1 MGKLTQEQLN
11 KFKQEIYE
19 PYNTAWKIIQT
30 LKQIDIDKQEEWDKY
45 LQACEEFK
53 ANYPSELGGSIY
65 RVLLD
70 AGSEVG
76 RIGRQK

>member
-19 PYNTAWKIIQT
+19 PYNTAWKIMQY
-30 LKQIDIDKQEEWDKY
+30 LKHIDVSKQEEWNTY

-53 ANYPSELGGSIY
+53 AKYPSELGGSIY

-76 RIGRQK
+76 KIVRV

>member
-1 MGKLTQEQLN
+1 MELTKEQLN

-19 PYNTAWKIIQT
+19 PYNTAWKIMQS
-30 LKQIDIDKQEEWDKY
+30 LKQIDISKQEEWDKY

-53 ANYPSELGGSIY
+53 SKYPSELGGSIY

-76 RIGRQK
+76 RIGRV

>member
-1 MGKLTQEQLN
+1 MELTKEQLT

-19 PYNTAWKIIQT
+19 PYNTAWKIIQN
-30 LKQIDIDKQEEWDKY
+30 LKQIDISKQEEWDKY

-53 ANYPSELGGSIY
+53 AKYPNELGCSIY

-76 RIGRQK
+76 KIGRV

>member
-1 MGKLTQEQLN
+1 MTKEQLN

-30 LKQIDIDKQEEWDKY
+30 LKQIDIDKQEEWDTY
-45 LQACEEFK
+45 SHACEEFK
-53 ANYPSELGGSIY
+53 AKYPSELGGSIY

>member
-1 MGKLTQEQLN
+1 MELTKEQLN

-30 LKQIDIDKQEEWDKY
+30 LKQIDIDKQEEWDTY
-45 LQACEEFK
+45 SHACEEFK
-53 ANYPSELGGSIY
+53 AKYPSELGGSIY